1 MKTCIAII
9 GESGAGKET
18 VFRIIAREVFGKYA
32 ISIYHF
38 SDPLNEILDLL
49 FIPRERAN
57 QQALST
63 MLRRQFGEDLFGN
76 VLQKRAES
84 GTARIVVLDGVR
96 RPQDVVML
104 RKFPDSFLCSVVAP
118 FEKRLERIR
127 RRKDRPGD
135 AAKTEEE
142 FCTEQNAEAESMIR
156 EIAKEADT
164 VFDNSVDDDGSETF
178 VHLRLQVRKFLMEK
192 VGLVL

>member
-18 VFRIIAREVFGKYA
+18 IFRIIAREVAGKYA

-38 SDPLNEILDLL
+38 HDPLNEILDLL
-49 FIPRERAN
+49 FLPRERAN

-63 MLRRQFGEDLFGN
+63 MLRQRFGEELLGN
-76 VLQKRAES
+76 VLQRRALADS
-84 GTARIVVLDGVR
+84 ADIIVLDGVR
-96 RPQDVVML
+96 RPQDVIML
-104 RKFPDSFLCSVVAP
+104 RKFPNSFLCFVAAP

-127 RRKDRPGD
+127 VRNDRPGD
-135 AAKTEEE
+135 AEKTEEA
-142 FCTEQNAEAESMIR
+142 FRTEQNAEAESMIR

-164 VFDNSVDDDGSETF
+164 VFDNSVDDDGSEAF
-178 VHLRLQVRKFLMEK
+178 AFLRLQVRKFLTKK